1 MGWVEDFKQDVQR
14 YVDDGATPV
23 KAVLTQQGLW
33 ALLEYR
39 MARVGRRLPL
49 LGPVFCA
56 WQKLV
61 EATTGISLGHGA
73 TIGPGLWIGHFG
85 HIIVHDAAVLGSHCH
100 LCQGVTIGRG
110 ICREGYGVPVIGDG
124 VYLGPNAT
132 VLGSITI
139 GDRARIAANTVVTEC
154 VPADA
159 YVHPAPVS
167 VEESF
172 VDYCEG
178 TLGVSPSR

>member
-1 MGWVEDFKQDVQR
+1 M
-14 YVDDGATPV
+14 
-23 KAVLTQQGLW
+23 LTQQGLW

-39 MARVGRRLPL
+39 LAQGGASACRSWDRSSLSGRRPWRRR
-49 LGPVFCA
+49 P
-56 WQKLV
+56 
-61 EATTGISLGHGA
+61 GISARPRREDRARASGSGTSA
-73 TIGPGLWIGHFG
+73 R
-85 HIIVHDAAVLGSHCH
+85 IIVHDAAVLGSHCH

-124 VYLGPNAT
+124 VYVGPNAT

-139 GDRARIAANTVVTEC
+139 GDRARIAANTVVTES

-159 YVHPAPVS
+159 YVHPAPVA
-167 VEESF
+167 VEPSF
-172 VDYCEG
+172 VGYCEG